1 MVGVPAVSSRWWERL
16 KTLCPERARRMLR
29 QVLQAGLRS
38 SFQALGRFVASHPV
52 FFASAPV
59 LVSVLLGASFSRY
72 RVEGNVESLLVPKHS
87 LAKIEG
93 NLVDSLFPV
102 NSSIVLSFSSRFQCW
117 GSTTLS
123 PTSVFSTTRIPAS
136 SMTSSEP
143 WRTAN
148 QLASLTVL
156 PFLCATQSHVWL
168 TGGWPTLVT
177 S

>member
-102 NSSIVLSFSSRFQCW
+102 NSPPGFDPCLFLDSVPACLTILPALATSLS
-117 GSTTLS
+117 
-123 PTSVFSTTRIPAS
+123 A
-136 SMTSSEP
+136 
-143 WRTAN
+143 
-148 QLASLTVL
+148 TVPPGL
-156 PFLCATQSHVWL
+156 
-168 TGGWPTLVT
+168 
-177 S
+177 